1 MIHTNLETQAAAANS
16 GYNEKIAKGPKNVQN
31 IDLLMDVV
39 LEISVELGRTQMTLK
54 QVLELQKG
62 SVIELDRLAG
72 EVVDIFINGRAV
84 AKGEVVVVD
93 DKFGVRIT
101 ELLANKREEKAN

>member
-1 MIHTNLETQAAAANS
+1 
-16 GYNEKIAKGPKNVQN
+16 
-31 IDLLMDVV
+31 
-39 LEISVELGRTQMTLK
+39 
-54 QVLELQKG
+54 
-62 SVIELDRLAG
+62 LDRLAG

-101 ELLANKREEKAN
+101 ELLANKKEEKAI